1 MRYYVKQGEREWA
14 VDVTRLSGDR
24 LSVTLDGAPTEVTV
38 LAERPTLVVSVG
50 GRVLELFPSGADG
63 VALAGAGAG
72 FRVESGHARALS
84 RSSGEGRAAGARE
97 IRAPMPGR
105 VVKVLVALG
114 DAVSEGSG
122 LLVIEA
128 MKMENELDARAAGT
142 VAGIFVQPGDVV
154 DRGALL
160 VSLA

>member
-14 VDVTRLSGDR
+14 VDVTRLSGER
-24 LSVTLDGAPTEVTV
+24 MSVTLDGTPTEVTV
-38 LAERPTLVVSVG
+38 LAERPTLVVAVG
-50 GRVLELFPSGADG
+50 GRVVELFPSGADG
-63 VALAGAGAG
+63 VALAGAGDG

-84 RSSGEGRAAGARE
+84 RSSGEGRAAGTRE

-114 DAVSEGSG
+114 DAVCEGSG